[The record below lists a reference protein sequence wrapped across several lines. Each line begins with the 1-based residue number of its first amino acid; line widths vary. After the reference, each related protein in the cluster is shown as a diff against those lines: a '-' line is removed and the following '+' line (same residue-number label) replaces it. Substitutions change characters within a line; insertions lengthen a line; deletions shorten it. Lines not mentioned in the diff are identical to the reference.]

1 MAEAKFYLMTDS
13 PCDFTQQMVDDAN
26 IGMFHFTYT
35 EAGKEAASTAWTTS
49 SCPARHTS
57 SMRQSGTERCR

>member
-35 EAGKEAASTAWTTS
+35 EAG
-49 SCPARHTS
+49 
-57 SMRQSGTERCR
+57 